1 MGMGV
6 KGLLFVS
13 VVFLILLTSFIIAS
27 HVVTTSTGT
36 TSYSVNE
43 DIDSIYNISISNTD
57 LGQTANITQVNIT
70 IPSSFSFGVNSNG
83 TNATNVL
90 FTNTSTILSWTNSTN
105 FVINGSEEKLF
116 WFNVTASTPGS
127 YNLTVT
133 TVNSTGNSVS
143 NISVTI
149 NDTTV
154 PSSITFVDPTSN
166 NNSNLSQS
174 YLPVNNDRAS
184 NRLS

>member
-70 IPSSFSFGVNSNG
+70 IPSSF
-83 TNATNVL
+83 
-90 FTNTSTILSWTNSTN
+90 
-105 FVINGSEEKLF
+105 
-116 WFNVTASTPGS
+116 
-127 YNLTVT
+127 
-133 TVNSTGNSVS
+133 
-143 NISVTI
+143 
-149 NDTTV
+149 
-154 PSSITFVDPTSN
+154 
-166 NNSNLSQS
+166 
-174 YLPVNNDRAS
+174 
-184 NRLS
+184 